1 MGRIHDEQGSAT
13 TPHGRHHPCRRTGIC
28 QGVSRCDNGLV
39 TDVAAG
45 FSVVFGVI
53 AVGALIGR
61 TGVLGDD
68 ALRVLNRFVFFVALP
83 ALVFSRVAV
92 ADWATI
98 IAPSSAVIV
107 ASALIVGVGTS
118 CVARLIPGTSAPG
131 AVIAGLSSS
140 YCNAANLG
148 LPLAVHVL
156 GDAGAVVPLLLFQTG
171 FYGPLAL
178 TLLESLTGGRGL
190 SPRGL
195 ARTALANPVVVAA
208 LAGGVSNAVGWRP
221 AGPLEG
227 VVSLLA
233 GAAVPVA
240 LVTFGISLATVRMLD
255 STAVS
260 RRTLGVAVVGKNVV
274 HPVVACLLGVAVGL
288 DGAMLLTVT
297 VLAALPTAQNVF
309 VYADRYGVTTA
320 LARDAAVVSTVVSV
334 PVILTV
340 SALLGQW

>member
-1 MGRIHDEQGSAT
+1 MTE
-13 TPHGRHHPCRRTGIC
+13 
-28 QGVSRCDNGLV
+28 
-39 TDVAAG
+39 VAAG
-45 FSVVFGVI
+45 FSMVFGVI
-53 AVGALIGR
+53 AVGFLVGR
-61 TGVLGDD
+61 IGVLGED

-83 ALVFSRVAV
+83 ALVFGRVAV
-92 ADWATI
+92 ADWSTI

-107 ASALIVGVGTS
+107 TSALIVGVATS
-118 CVARLIPGTSAPG
+118 CVTRFITGTSAPG
-131 AVIAGLSSS
+131 SIIAGLSSS

-156 GDAGAVVPLLLFQTG
+156 GDAAAVVPLLLFQIG

-190 SPRGL
+190 SPRVL
-195 ARTALANPVVVAA
+195 VSTALANPVVVAA

-221 AGPLEG
+221 AGPVDG

-240 LVTFGISLATVRMLD
+240 LIAFGISLATVRLLD
-255 STAVS
+255 SSTVS
-260 RRTLGVAVVGKNVV
+260 RRTLGVAVAGKNIV
-274 HPVVACLLGVAVGL
+274 HPAVACLLGVAVGL
-288 DGAMLLTVT
+288 DGAILLTVT

-334 PVILTV
+334 PVILIV
-340 SALLGQW
+340 SALLGRW